1 MWGSVKI
8 SVVLRFDMSD
18 FEKRLNEYGL
28 GLTDTVIN
36 AFVGA
41 GIIDLFIL
49 SQEDVPER
57 SGFLKSTGKAEL
69 IAARNTGVVSYSAP
83 YAEAVHNGYLTKS
96 GKHVKGR
103 KYLYPKNA
111 ETAFHDMITDMS
123 KFYSDLAR
131 GITTASSI
139 PKVTLPKTG
148 PAARGRRQPSMIHR
162 FTAARITA
170 TGKKSFLFRGPKG
183 RFTKVFKPG
192 LGKAQR
198 QAGRKRRIGS
208 RQ

>member
-1 MWGSVKI
+1 M

-36 AFVGA
+36 AFLGA

-69 IAARNTGVVSYSAP
+69 IAARNTGIVSYSAP
-83 YAEAVHNGYLTKS
+83 YAEAVHEGYLTKS

-111 ETAFHDMITDMS
+111 DTAFHDMIMDMS

-131 GITTASSI
+131 GITTASAI

-148 PAARGRRQPSMIHR
+148 PAGHGRQPSLIHR
-162 FTAARITA
+162 FSAARITA
-170 TGKKSFLFRGPKG
+170 TNKKSYLFRGPKG

-192 LGKAQR
+192 LGKAQH